1 MSYSGYES
9 GYRYRRYKKPA
20 AVRAKKYIILGV
32 ILAVLIGLF
41 AWFQRNVTDLL
52 YSLSEATVRS
62 LALSALND
70 AAAEALQW
78 NGIDYDTLVTIERD
92 AEGEITSIETDAR
105 QLNLLAR
112 QTVALAATKLNA
124 ACAQGVQVPAGAL
137 TGIELLAGFGPHV
150 TFEVLPVGTA
160 RCEFQS
166 AFTSA
171 GINQTRHAVQME
183 VTATVSI
190 LFPSKEMEVSA
201 DVPILVCENIIVG
214 DVPSIY
220 LDGRQPLSGGRTLM
234 CTWQTELV

>member
-112 QTVALAATKLNA
+112 QTVDQIECGV
-124 ACAQGVQVPAGAL
+124 CAG
-137 TGIELLAGFGPHV
+137 
-150 TFEVLPVGTA
+150 
-160 RCEFQS
+160 
-166 AFTSA
+166 SA
-171 GINQTRHAVQME
+171 GPGGGFDRYRVARRVRSACHFRDPACRHRA
-183 VTATVSI
+183 
-190 LFPSKEMEVSA
+190 L
-201 DVPILVCENIIVG
+201 
-214 DVPSIY
+214 
-220 LDGRQPLSGGRTLM
+220 
-234 CTWQTELV
+234 